1 MRIAIGQ
8 FDSTIGAF
16 ARNAGRIRE
25 LGTRALAEGAS
36 LLLLPEQSIP
46 GYPARD
52 FLDVPEFVQGNVA
65 ALDELRRDPALHDL
79 AMLVGYAEPH
89 GGVGAGLY
97 NAAAFLRRGEQVAT
111 ARKLLLPTYDVFDE
125 GRYFDPG
132 ETVTLVDHEGVRI
145 AVTLCEDIWNDK
157 NFWQR
162 RRYVRDPIEEAVGQ
176 GAQLVVNLS
185 GSPWWVGKPALRER
199 MLGSA
204 ARRHGVPIVYCNLVG
219 GNDSLVFDGR
229 SLVIGADGRVLARG
243 AHFAE
248 DFLVVDVQPARV
260 HQPGEPHRPEGAMPV
275 PGEHVSDADLE
286 ELLQALVLGVRDY
299 CAKTGFRSALL
310 GLSGGIDSAL
320 TAVIA
325 ARALGPEN
333 VLGVAMPSRYT
344 ASMSND
350 DAAQLAKNLG
360 MRFETLPIEKP
371 FGAFAETLA
380 PVFAGTRP
388 DLTEENLQARSRG
401 VILMALSNKFGS
413 LLLTT
418 GNKSELGV
426 GYCTL
431 YGDMAGGLAVIGDLP
446 KTLVYQLARHVN
458 AGGEVIPDRIITRPP
473 SAELRENQTDQ
484 DSLPPYEVLDRI
496 LRGYVLEKRSVAELV
511 AQGDDEAT
519 VRRVLSLVIG
529 SEYKR
534 RQAAPTLKV
543 TPRAFGEG
551 WRFPIAH
558 AFRLSG
564 PARSGP
570 G

>member
-8 FDSTIGAF
+8 FNATIGAF
-16 ARNAGRIRE
+16 GSNVEKIRTLGR
-25 LGTRALAEGAS
+25 RALAEGAE

-52 FLDVPEFVQGNVA
+52 FLDLPEFVQGNVA
-65 ALDELRRDPALHDL
+65 ALEQLRSDPDLQELAV
-79 AMLVGYAEPH
+79 LVGYAEPH

-97 NAAAFLRRGEQVAT
+97 NSVAFLHGGAEKAT

-125 GRYFDPG
+125 GRYFDAG
-132 ETVTLVDHEGVRI
+132 SDVVLVDHGGIRV
-145 AVTLCEDIWNDK
+145 AVTICEDIWNDK
-157 NFWQR
+157 IFWQR
-162 RRYVRDPIEEAVGQ
+162 RRYERDPIEEAVGR
-176 GAQLVVNLS
+176 GAQLVLNLS
-185 GSPWWVGKPALRER
+185 ASPFIIGKPALRER
-199 MLGSA
+199 MLGAA
-204 ARRHGVPIVYCNLVG
+204 ARRHRVPIVYCNLVG

-229 SLVIGADGRVLARG
+229 SLVIGADGKVLHRG

-248 DFLVVDVQPARV
+248 DFLVVDVKPAAV
-260 HQPGEPHRPEGAMPV
+260 HEPGEPYRAEAALPV
-275 PGEHVSDADLE
+275 PGASVSAEDLDQLHDALT
-286 ELLQALVLGVRDY
+286 LGLRDY
-299 CAKTGFRSALL
+299 CARTGFRSVLL

-320 TAVIA
+320 TAAIA

-344 ASMSND
+344 SAMSNE
-350 DAAQLAKNLG
+350 DAEALARNLG
-360 MRFETLPIEKP
+360 IRFESVPIEKAY
-371 FGAFAETLA
+371 GAFTETLA
-380 PVFAGTRP
+380 PLFAGTQP

-418 GNKSELGV
+418 GNKSEIGV

-446 KTLVYQLARHVN
+446 KTLVYQLSRHLN
-458 AGGEVIPDRIITRPP
+458 REREVIPERIITRPP

-519 VRRVLSLVIG
+519 VRRVLSLVIA

-534 RQAAPTLKV
+534 RQGAPNLKV

-558 AFRLSG
+558 RFRY
-564 PARSGP
+564 R
-570 G
+570 

>member
-8 FDSTIGAF
+8 FNATIGAF
-16 ARNAGRIRE
+16 AQNAGRIRA
-25 LGTRALAEGAS
+25 LGRRAMAEGAS
-36 LLLLPEQSIP
+36 LLLVPEQAIP

-52 FLDVPEFVQGNVA
+52 FLDLPEFVQGNVA
-65 ALDELRRDPALHDL
+65 ALDEIRLDPALHEL

-89 GGVGAGLY
+89 AGVGAGVY
-97 NAAAFLRRGEQVAT
+97 NAAAFLHRGERRAT
-111 ARKLLLPTYDVFDE
+111 AHKLLLPTYDVFDE
-125 GRYFDPG
+125 ARYFDPG
-132 ETVTLVDHEGVRI
+132 EHVTLVEHDGVRI
-145 AVTLCEDIWNDK
+145 ALTICEDIWNDK
-157 NFWQR
+157 IFWQR
-162 RRYVRDPIEEAVGQ
+162 RRYARDPIEEAVAQ
-176 GAQLVVNLS
+176 GAQLVVNVS
-185 GSPWWVGKPALRER
+185 GSPYAVGKPDLRER

-204 ARRHGVPIVYCNLVG
+204 AARHRVPIVYCNLVG
-219 GNDSLVFDGR
+219 GNDSLVFDGG
-229 SLVIGADGRVLARG
+229 SLVIGADGRVLRRG
-243 AHFAE
+243 ARFVE
-248 DFLVVDVQPARV
+248 DFLVVDVEPAQV
-260 HQPGEPHRPEGAMPV
+260 HAPGAPHRPDAALPM
-275 PGEHVSDADLE
+275 PGERVAPEDLDQ
-286 ELLQALVLGVRDY
+286 LLAALVLGVRDY
-299 CAKTGFRSALL
+299 CAKTGFRTALL

-325 ARALGPEN
+325 ARALGAEN
-333 VLGVAMPSRYT
+333 VTGVAMPSRYT
-344 ASMSND
+344 AAMSND
-350 DAAQLAKNLG
+350 DAAQLARNLG
-360 MRFETLPIEKP
+360 IRFESIAIEKP
-371 FGAFAETLA
+371 FGAFSEALA
-380 PVFAGTRP
+380 PVFAGTKP

-446 KTLVYQLARHVN
+446 KTLVYQLSRHVN
-458 AGGEVIPDRIITRPP
+458 RAGEVIPDRIITRPP

-496 LRGYVLEKRSVAELV
+496 LRGYVLEKRSVADLV

-519 VRRVLSLVIG
+519 VRRVLSLVIA

-534 RQAAPTLKV
+534 RQAAPTIKV

-558 AFRLSG
+558 AFRY
-564 PARSGP
+564 R
-570 G
+570 